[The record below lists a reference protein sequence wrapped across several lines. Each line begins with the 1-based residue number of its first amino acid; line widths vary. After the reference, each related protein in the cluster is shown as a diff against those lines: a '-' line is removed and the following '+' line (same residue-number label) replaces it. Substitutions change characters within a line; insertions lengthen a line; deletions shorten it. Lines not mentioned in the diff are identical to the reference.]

1 MILGCSSNETF
12 FNDLFL
18 ARCLLLLSEE
28 RRLLKMDWVGDNS
41 QVFSVKLDQG
51 DTGDCVR
58 RCWCLSGVG
67 KAAGELCLFISQI
80 TGLLSSQISSGDA
93 PLGWG
98 LLHPL
103 LRISSHDFT
112 TQGCT

>member
-12 FNDLFL
+12 FSDLFL

-41 QVFSVKLDQG
+41 QVFSVKIDQEA
-51 DTGDCVR
+51 TGDWAR
-58 RCWCLSGVG
+58 RCWCLSELG

-80 TGLLSSQISSGDA
+80 TGLLSSQICSGDA
-93 PLGWG
+93 GLGRG

-103 LRISSHDFT
+103 LLRISS
-112 TQGCT
+112 